1 MVAVGILPVKD
12 RRNIRRVSFWAKLI
26 PVSLIFIIPL
36 SSLSFPKVVLPGI
49 HAIDA
54 GGLASPAYAESSYAT
69 ILPLLNSTSWNLNAG
84 GQTGYFVNRTPAGLV
99 FGGSLPASS
108 SPSSIAI
115 SGSLSVN
122 LTRYPIMYMLTS
134 VSADVSY
141 GIRFDARSSGGN
153 SFPVW
158 TDGDYLN
165 HRPGQGRLENVQVNM
180 MQMAEANSG
189 RIVDNMSRVK
199 IYVERSASSQPTA
212 FSLEL
217 KKFEFLNFPLEP
229 AGSTGSYHALYLDV
243 NIAQLSS
250 SSYLET
256 VNVQGRMNGTPGAR
270 VVLYLVRGLT
280 VYGGDVYSFDQS
292 NPEISYTIHVSEQG
306 LRSFS
311 DNLPIRPASVVIVA
325 GSGSLTK
332 FTFRSLTLNYFF
344 RTAQTSATQQNISPL
359 VYDSLFLILLP
370 VSVVMLSLEYFRN
383 SKKAQS
389 LH

>member
-1 MVAVGILPVKD
+1 
-12 RRNIRRVSFWAKLI
+12 
-26 PVSLIFIIPL
+26 
-36 SSLSFPKVVLPGI
+36 
-49 HAIDA
+49 
-54 GGLASPAYAESSYAT
+54 
-69 ILPLLNSTSWNLNAG
+69 
-84 GQTGYFVNRTPAGLV
+84 
-99 FGGSLPASS
+99 
-108 SPSSIAI
+108 
-115 SGSLSVN
+115 
-122 LTRYPIMYMLTS
+122 MLTS